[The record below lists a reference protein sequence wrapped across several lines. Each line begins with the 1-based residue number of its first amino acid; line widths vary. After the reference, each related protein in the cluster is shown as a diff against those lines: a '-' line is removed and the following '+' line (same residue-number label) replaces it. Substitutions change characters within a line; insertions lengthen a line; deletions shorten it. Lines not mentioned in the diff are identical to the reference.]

1 MEAIAITLLDVV
13 SVRDGR
19 AFDAG
24 GATLARALW
33 PLPQWTVA
41 GAIRAL
47 FVRAL
52 GLDPSVYGGLG
63 FANSAPER
71 YKPVI
76 KMLGDP
82 QREPNFSIGPCLLR
96 KQQNEFLFPTP
107 ADLFLDGGAQFCRF
121 RLEPR
126 KEVLKDA
133 ILSGFDYE
141 YCALPPPG
149 RRPSKPGSDYE
160 YCALPPPGRRPSKHE
175 PPGFISSEQSE
186 TWLKGGTPT
195 FSGPHNFFVQERRIG
210 ICIDSAKGT
219 VKEGMFY
226 VRKGVAL
233 EDGYDL
239 VVPILEEKGAGDA
252 IKKLSGQEMVG
263 ELGGDRHLA
272 RFTLVK
278 DFSFPKCFALD
289 YKAVLWFLSPVQRKD
304 VSPEN
309 LSKVANDN
317 VRVLAVVG
325 HRPVRIGGWKMARVN
340 GQSFPRPMRLYY
352 PWGTCVYIK
361 VEELEAL
368 SRLHGASVATDSEER
383 ASGFGVCLVGDFPK
397 G

>member
-33 PLPQWTVA
+33 PLPQWTLA

-63 FANSAPER
+63 VAGSAPER
-71 YKPVI
+71 YKPVTE
-76 KMLGDP
+76 MLGDP
-82 QREPNFSIGPCLLR
+82 QREPNFNIGPCLLR
-96 KQQNEFLFPTP
+96 KRDGASKASEFLFPTP
-107 ADLFLDGGAQFCRF
+107 ADLFLDGGAQSCRL
-121 RLEPR
+121 RLVAR
-126 KEVLKDA
+126 DEVLKDA
-133 ILSGFDYE
+133 ILSGFDY
-141 YCALPPPG
+141 
-149 RRPSKPGSDYE
+149 D

-175 PPGFISSEQSE
+175 PPEFISSEQSQ
-186 TWLKGGTPT
+186 TWLKGGTPA
-195 FSGPHNFFVQERRIG
+195 FSGPQNFFVQERRIG

-219 VKEGMFY
+219 VTEGMFY

-239 VVPILEEKGAGDA
+239 VVPILEERGAGKA
-252 IKKLSGQEMVG
+252 IEALSGQEMVG

-289 YKAVLWFLSPVQRKD
+289 YKAVLWFLSPVQPKD
-304 VSPEN
+304 VSAEN
-309 LSKVANDN
+309 LSKVAYND
-317 VRVLAVVG
+317 VRVLAVVA

-352 PWGTCVYIK
+352 PWGTCVYIEVK
-361 VEELEAL
+361 ELEAL
-368 SRLHGASVATDSEER
+368 SRLHGASVATDPEEK
-383 ASGFGVCLVGDFPK
+383 ASGFGVCLIGDFPK